1 MPIKQAL
8 NKEFKITG
16 NNKKPQI
23 LIYHTHS
30 MEDFFQHN
38 KG

>member
-23 LIYHTHS
+23 LIYS
-30 MEDFFQHN
+30 YSFNGGFFQHN